1 MKKENFE
8 QTITI
13 QNNKNFRLT
22 HPNKG
27 KLINHALFSAF
38 TKTKLSSIP
47 INNEIFLFDKTFEKE
62 KQFFQKIKKILSNNS
77 KI

>member
-8 QTITI
+8 QNITI
-13 QNNKNFRLT
+13 QNIKNFRLT

-47 INNEIFLFDKTFEKE
+47 INN
-62 KQFFQKIKKILSNNS
+62 
-77 KI
+77 